1 MGVEGV
7 SVGILWLIWTSL
19 YASIILD
26 FFIKL
31 HININLHRG
40 KSYVIKFGSYE
51 SQK

>member
-7 SVGILWLIWTSL
+7 GIGILWLIRTRP
-19 YASIILD
+19 YVSIILD

-31 HININLHRG
+31 LINTNLHRG

-51 SQK
+51 S